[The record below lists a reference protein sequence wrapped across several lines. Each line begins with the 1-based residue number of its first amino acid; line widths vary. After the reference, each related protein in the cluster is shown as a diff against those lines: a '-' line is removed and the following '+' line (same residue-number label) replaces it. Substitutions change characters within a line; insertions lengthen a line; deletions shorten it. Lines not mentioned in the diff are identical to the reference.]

1 MKLRKRKYAIS
12 WKRPTE
18 KTRHSP
24 VERLRDRIGIERA
37 FGGTWL
43 QSILRKIEYRFLYLI
58 ARFNNQENFNPL
70 AINNFCKLFQMHA
83 EFGGLFWTD
92 HSQSW
97 YRTRK
102 FILNSEFMT
111 SNYFFHIKLHFNDV
125 QLFQVIY
132 FEWIFFGGLG
142 LNVLQVL
149 QKSFRLWLF
158 CPSQHFTSGLIDLA
172 GKGFY
177 KIWSR

>member
-83 EFGGLFWTD
+83 EFGGLF
-92 HSQSW
+92 
-97 YRTRK
+97 
-102 FILNSEFMT
+102 
-111 SNYFFHIKLHFNDV
+111 
-125 QLFQVIY
+125 
-132 FEWIFFGGLG
+132 
-142 LNVLQVL
+142 
-149 QKSFRLWLF
+149 
-158 CPSQHFTSGLIDLA
+158 
-172 GKGFY
+172 
-177 KIWSR
+177 